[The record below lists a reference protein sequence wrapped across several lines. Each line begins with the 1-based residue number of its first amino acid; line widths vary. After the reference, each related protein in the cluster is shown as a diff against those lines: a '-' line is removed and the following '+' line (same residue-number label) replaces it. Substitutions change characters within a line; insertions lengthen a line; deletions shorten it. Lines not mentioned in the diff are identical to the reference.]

1 MVREGFEAMMATCMV
16 AEPPRSGH
24 SLVPT
29 VLANGACFDM
39 VCVHSLQEAV
49 RAAEHVGHLTFAV
62 VDDSVDNARA
72 IVYMLCEAFP
82 NCVIVFVSDF
92 PITLGPSISVVPHD
106 FPDAIAV
113 AMLRGRANANRQRS
127 L

>member
-1 MVREGFEAMMATCMV
+1 MMATCMV

-29 VLANGACFDM
+29 VLANGACFDL
-39 VCVHSLQEAV
+39 VRVHSLQEAA

-72 IVYMLCEAFP
+72 ILDMLSEAFP
-82 NCVIVFVSDF
+82 YCVIVFVSDF
-92 PITLGPSISVVPHD
+92 PITLHPSISVVPHD
-106 FPDAIAV
+106 FPAGIAV
-113 AMLRGRANANRQRS
+113 AMRRGTAEAHRQRS